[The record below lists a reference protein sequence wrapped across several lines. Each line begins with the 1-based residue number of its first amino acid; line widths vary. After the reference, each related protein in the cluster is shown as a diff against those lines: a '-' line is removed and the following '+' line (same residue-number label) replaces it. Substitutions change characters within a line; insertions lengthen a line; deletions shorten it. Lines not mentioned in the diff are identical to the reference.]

1 MKSLKKR
8 VLVIGLALLTS
19 TTLYANP
26 VEHRSIFPK
35 YTGIAAS
42 LRDANAEIRSYPDQ
56 YAGILGTV
64 YSRQIHIIGQNN
76 DWYKVSLNGE
86 TGWVRKT
93 SVNVTQN
100 EYIPYSKVLG
110 EEIVDYG
117 KQFIGT
123 PYVWGGN
130 DLKKGVDCSGLT
142 KEVYETFDINITRLA
157 ATQVRDGKPID
168 KAELRPG
175 DLVFFDT
182 TGKNTGTISHVGIYA
197 GDNMFLHADGTNGV
211 MLSRL
216 DSPYY
221 ARNYVTSSRI
231 INS

>member
-1 MKSLKKR
+1 MKFLVKR
-8 VLVIGLALLTS
+8 VLVVGLALFTS
-19 TTLYANP
+19 TSLYASTTKP
-26 VEHRSIFPK
+26 SIFPN
-35 YTGIAAS
+35 YTGLS
-42 LRDANAEIRSYPDQ
+42 ANICKEHINVKSYPDE
-56 YAGILGTV
+56 YAECIGQTTSRKV
-64 YSRQIHIIGQNN
+64 YIIGQNN
-76 DWYKVSLNGE
+76 DWYKVNLNGE
-86 TGWVRKT
+86 VGWIDKSDIQIEDTNYV
-93 SVNVTQN
+93 
-100 EYIPYSKVLG
+100 PYSKVLG

-142 KEVYETFDINITRLA
+142 KGIYKTFDIHITRLA
-157 ATQVRDGKPID
+157 ATQVEDGKIID
-168 KAELRPG
+168 KKELRPG

-182 TGKNTGTISHVGIYA
+182 TGYNTGKISHVGIYA
-197 GDNMFLHADGTNGV
+197 GNNMFLHADGTNGV

-221 ARNYVTSSRI
+221 TRNYVTSSRI

>member
-1 MKSLKKR
+1 MKSLMKR
-8 VLVIGLALLTS
+8 VLVVGLALLTS
-19 TTLYANP
+19 TSFYAKNTDTQS
-26 VEHRSIFPK
+26 VFPT
-35 YTGIAAS
+35 YTGMMATLCKAGV
-42 LRDANAEIRSYPDQ
+42 DIRSYPDQ
-56 YAGILGTV
+56 YATSLGTLEADKV
-64 YSRQIHIIGQNN
+64 YIIGQNN
-76 DWYKVSLNGE
+76 DWYKINLEGTV
-86 TGWVRKT
+86 GWIDKEDVQLACK
-93 SVNVTQN
+93 

-130 DLKKGVDCSGLT
+130 DLKRGVDCSGLT
-142 KEVYETFDINITRLA
+142 KGVYQTFDIHITRLA
-157 ATQVRDGKPID
+157 STQVEDGKIID
-168 KAELRPG
+168 KKELRPG

-182 TGKNTGTISHVGIYA
+182 TGQNTGKISHVGIYA
-197 GDNMFLHADGTNGV
+197 GDNMFLHADGTRGV

-221 ARNYVTSSRI
+221 TRNYVTSSRI

>member
-1 MKSLKKR
+1 MKSLVKR
-8 VLVIGLALLTS
+8 IVVLGLALLTS
-19 TTLYANP
+19 TTLYAQTT
-26 VEHRSIFPK
+26 EQKSIFPE

-42 LRDANAEIRSYPDQ
+42 LCDATVNIRSYPDQ
-56 YAGILGTV
+56 YADILGSIKGT
-64 YSRQIHIIGQNN
+64 RIHIIGQNN
-76 DWYKVSLNGE
+76 AWYKVNLKGK
-86 TGWVRKT
+86 TGWVAKS
-93 SVNVTQN
+93 SVQAVRD

-110 EEIVDYG
+110 EEIVEYG

-157 ATQVRDGKPID
+157 ATQVRDGKIVD
-168 KAELRPG
+168 KEELRPG

-182 TGKNTGTISHVGIYA
+182 TGKNMGNISHVGIYV
-197 GDNMFLHADGTNGV
+197 GNNTFLHADGTNGV

-221 ARNYVTSSRI
+221 TRNYVTSSRI

>member
-1 MKSLKKR
+1 MKSLVKR
-8 VLVIGLALLTS
+8 VLVVGLALFTS
-19 TTLYANP
+19 TSLYAKSTTKQ
-26 VEHRSIFPK
+26 SIFPT
-35 YTGIAAS
+35 YTGMVAT
-42 LRDANAEIRSYPDQ
+42 LCEANVNIRSYPDQ
-56 YAGILGTV
+56 YADCIGTV
-64 YSRQIHIIGQNN
+64 KDSKLYIIGQNN
-76 DWYKVSLNGE
+76 DWYKVNLNGE
-86 TGWVRKT
+86 TGWVSKESLQT
-93 SVNVTQN
+93 DYK

-110 EEIVDYG
+110 EEIVEYG

-142 KEVYETFDINITRLA
+142 KGVYETFDINITRLA
-157 ATQVRDGKPID
+157 ATQVEDGKIVD
-168 KAELRPG
+168 KKELRPG

-182 TGKNTGTISHVGIYA
+182 TGQNTGKISHVGIYA
-197 GDNMFLHADGTNGV
+197 GDNMFLHADGTRGV

-221 ARNYVTSSRI
+221 TRNYVTSSRI